1 MFYVQVHYT
10 YRISIRLKNQMLMPW
25 PLCPRY
31 RYISLYIR
39 RRFLYIL
46 DARCLFFLWLSS
58 TDIIS
63 SLDLHILD
71 MTHKAISRYVSFF
84 LAVRSIFFF
93 FFGRRRRP
101 RTPHIHGRA
110 RSLLCVGFIFHLF
123 VITVIPFFLS
133 SRIYTM

>member
-31 RYISLYIR
+31 RYIR

-63 SLDLHILD
+63 SLDLNILD

-110 RSLLCVGFIFHLF
+110 RSLLCAVGFIFHLF